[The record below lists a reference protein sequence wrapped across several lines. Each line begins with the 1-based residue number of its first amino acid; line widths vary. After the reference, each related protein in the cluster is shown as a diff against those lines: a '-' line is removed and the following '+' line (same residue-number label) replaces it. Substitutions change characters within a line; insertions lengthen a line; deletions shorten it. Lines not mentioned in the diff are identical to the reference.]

1 MKILVVDDEKS
12 IADIIKYGLEKEGYE
27 VLTAGDGEE
36 ALNLVKKDNF
46 DLILLD
52 IMMPGKDGLEV
63 CREIS
68 LSPEKLPVIM
78 LTAKDTEI
86 DKVVGLELGADDYIT
101 KPFSMREVVA
111 RVKAVLRRTAESKNM
126 RGEKIVNGDLK
137 IDLQR
142 MEVLKNNKSVEVTFR
157 EFTLLAY
164 LMQRRNHIF
173 SREKLLDAVWGY
185 DYTGEER
192 TVDVMIR
199 RLREK
204 IEDNPAHP
212 DYIVTKRG
220 IGYYFRGK
228 ENV

>member
-27 VLTAGDGEE
+27 VITAGDGEE
-36 ALNLVKKDNF
+36 ALSLVKKDNF

-142 MEVLKNNKSVEVTFR
+142 MEVLKNNKPVEVTFR